1 MYSYNALLFVCSSER
16 LQREN
21 DEKIAEEERIVRELE
36 EIAAEKERKQLE
48 YEEKEAEKVRQ
59 KRELDERI
67 FAIELAKREEE
78 DYSQLLFD
86 MPKVGLRKN
95 RFKMDTEVELTEQN
109 DKIYK
114 HLTKTKYDSP
124 IQMQHPYWY

>member
-1 MYSYNALLFVCSSER
+1 M
-16 LQREN
+16 
-21 DEKIAEEERIVRELE
+21 RELE

-78 DYSQLLFD
+78 EAILEEKQRLCEADE
-86 MPKVGLRKN
+86 KAAGN
-95 RFKMDTEVELTEQN
+95 RVEE
-109 DKIYK
+109 
-114 HLTKTKYDSP
+114 DSERAKLQKEKG
-124 IQMQHPYWY
+124 I